1 MNLMKHSC
9 QLVRANHPLAVARHS
24 AISIRACSSL
34 LTIATD
40 PKRPR
45 VVILGAG
52 WGGFRLAK
60 DLNKDKYDVVVVSPR
75 NHFLFTPLL
84 PSTTVGTL
92 EFRSVQEPVRTIK
105 DVSYYQS
112 RAMEVDFEKK
122 FVRCCAVH
130 TKHPKDV
137 CKYDLFYD
145 KLVIAVGSKS
155 ATFGV
160 PGFASQEE
168 LTAEPEAAGSSEPCP
183 PSQPMGSETGTDH
196 HNVFF
201 LKQLQHA
208 RAIRNRILEC
218 FERASNP
225 LIEQSE
231 RERLLTFVVVG
242 GGPTSVEFTS
252 ELYDFLQKDVA
263 KWYKDMRKHVR
274 VVIVEAGENL
284 LGSFDSHL
292 QSYVKRKF
300 QSRQIELMTCSA
312 VQRVCTESVLLAR
325 RFVDEDKPAGELRTE
340 IETLPFGIC
349 VWATGNQC
357 LEFTKSLRLSSV
369 PTGPARGRILI
380 DGYMRIVDESIPNH
394 EDVFSLGDCAADKDN
409 PLGLLAQVANQQGK
423 YLAAYMN
430 KDLDPAYKP
439 FRYQFMGS
447 MAQLGTWDAVLDG
460 PPVGHKRP
468 RLAGFTAFLAW
479 RSAYWTYSVSITNKI
494 LIPMYWFKAYFFG
507 RDISKF

>member
-1 MNLMKHSC
+1 MNLVTHSHLFRRFC
-9 QLVRANHPLAVARHS
+9 LPSSTGRLS
-24 AISIRACSSL
+24 KISNRDLSTTPYIKQ
-34 LTIATD
+34 D
-40 PKRPR
+40 PKKPR

-52 WGGFRLAK
+52 WGGYRLAK
-60 DLNKDKYDVVVVSPR
+60 DLKKDKYEVAVVSPR

-84 PSTTVGTL
+84 PSTTIGTL

-105 DVSYYQS
+105 DVAYYQS
-112 RAMEVDFEKK
+112 RAEMVDFDKK

-130 TKHPKDV
+130 TQHPKDV
-137 CKYDLFYD
+137 LKYDLCYD

-160 PGFASQEE
+160 PGFSSREE
-168 LTAEPEAAGSSEPCP
+168 VVAEPEAATPSGPCP
-183 PSQPMGSETGTDH
+183 PSQPLGSESGTDH

-225 LIEQSE
+225 LIDPSE

-252 ELYDFLQKDVA
+252 ELYDFLQNDVS

-300 QSRQIELMTCSA
+300 ESRQIELMTCST
-312 VQRVCTESVLLAR
+312 VQRVCPESVLLEHKFAD
-325 RFVDEDKPAGELRTE
+325 DERPGELRTE
-340 IETLPFGIC
+340 IQTLPFGIC
-349 VWATGNQC
+349 IWATGNQC
-357 LEFTKSLRLSSV
+357 LEFTKSLKLASV
-369 PTGPARGRILI
+369 PAGPSRGRILI
-380 DGYMRIVDESIPNH
+380 DGHMRIVDDSIPNH
-394 EDVFSLGDCAADKDN
+394 EDVFSLGDCAADKDQ

-447 MAQLGTWDAVLDG
+447 MAQLGTWDAVVDG
-460 PPVGHKRP
+460 PAVGGKKP
-468 RLAGFTAFLAW
+468 MLAGFTAFLAW
-479 RSAYWTYSVSITNKI
+479 RSAYWTYSVSVTNKI
-494 LIPMYWFKAYFFG
+494 LILMYWFKAYWFG

>member
-1 MNLMKHSC
+1 M
-9 QLVRANHPLAVARHS
+9 P
-24 AISIRACSSL
+24 
-34 LTIATD
+34 IATD
-40 PKRPR
+40 PKRSR
-45 VVILGAG
+45 VVVLGAG
-52 WGGFRLAK
+52 WGGYRLAK
-60 DLNKDKYDVVVVSPR
+60 DLKKDKYDVVVVSPR

-105 DVSYYQS
+105 DVSFYQS
-112 RAMEVDFEKK
+112 RATKVDFSQK

-130 TKHPKDV
+130 TQHPKDV
-137 CKYDLFYD
+137 LKFDLYYD

-160 PGFASQEE
+160 PGFASEE
-168 LTAEPEAAGSSEPCP
+168 EMTHEPDAVGPSGGPCP
-183 PSQPMGSETGTDH
+183 PSKPLGSETGTDH

-225 LIEQSE
+225 LIDPSE
-231 RERLLTFVVVG
+231 RARLLTFVVVG

-252 ELYDFLQKDVA
+252 ELYDFLQNDVS
-263 KWYKDMRKHVR
+263 KWYKDMRKDVR
-274 VVIVEAGENL
+274 VVIVESGQNL

-292 QSYVKRKF
+292 QTYVKRKF
-300 QSRQIELMTCSA
+300 ESRNIELMNCST
-312 VQRVCTESVLLAR
+312 VQMVCAESVLLER
-325 RFVDEDKPAGELRTE
+325 KFEDAQGEKRSE

-349 VWATGNQC
+349 IWATGNQC
-357 LEFTKSLRLSSV
+357 LEFTKSLNLSSL
-369 PTGPARGRILI
+369 TSGPGRGRIRI
-380 DGYMRIVDESIPNH
+380 DDHLRIVDESIPNRK
-394 EDVFSLGDCAADKDN
+394 DVFAIGDCAADKDV

-430 KDLDPAYKP
+430 NDLDPAYKP

-460 PPVGHKRP
+460 PPVGHKKP

-494 LIPMYWFKAYFFG
+494 LIPMYWFKAYWFG